1 MASRQSSPC
10 IAVCS
15 TAQGDDLCKGCGR
28 TFPEVC
34 LWLEM
39 TDDQREAVWQRI
51 EAEHTAWRFNKYS
64 ERAK

>member
-1 MASRQSSPC
+1 MRPSSPC

-15 TAQGDDLCKGCGR
+15 TAQGDDTCKGCGR
-28 TFPEVC
+28 TFTEVC

-39 TDDQREAVWQRI
+39 TDADKEAVWQRI
-51 EAEHTAWRFNKYS
+51 EAERTAWRYTKYK